1 MIGLSDDQNVKKL
14 IRHFHDLEVY
24 KKSFAVSL
32 DIHRTSLGFPKI
44 EQYALGDQI
53 RRASKSICANIAEG
67 FAKQQS
73 SKPDFKRFL
82 LIAIGSAHEM
92 LVWIEYCRELGYV
105 PEDQAQQWANEY
117 QTVTRMLQSLHSKI

>member
-1 MIGLSDDQNVKKL
+1 MIGLSDDQNVQKL

-24 KKSFAVSL
+24 KKAFAVSL
-32 DIHRTSLGFPKI
+32 EIHKTSLEFPKI

-92 LVWIEYCRELGYV
+92 LVWIEYCKELGYV
-105 PEDQAQQWANEY
+105 PLDQSERWTSEY
-117 QTVTRMLQSLHSKI
+117 QSVTRMLQSLHSKI